1 MVSDVFEERKFESKN
16 EYFLVNTTFLGE
28 FHIEILGVAEYESE
42 LVILHFWY
50 SEFSWKNNSKKLE
63 YEKDFC

>member
-42 LVILHFWY
+42 LVILHF
-50 SEFSWKNNSKKLE
+50 
-63 YEKDFC
+63 